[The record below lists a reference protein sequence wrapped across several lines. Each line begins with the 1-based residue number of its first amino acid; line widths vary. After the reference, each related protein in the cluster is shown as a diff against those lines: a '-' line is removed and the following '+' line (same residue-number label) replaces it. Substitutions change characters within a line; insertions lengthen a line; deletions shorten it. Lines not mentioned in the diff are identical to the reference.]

1 MKDQVEYRRPDL
13 FRTTHTYLDSNLAIN
28 SAVDLARAS
37 VRAEGEHHSF
47 IPSNADSHLVVTCN
61 KPSARWRG
69 GDQSRELTSI
79 DVLLSRR

>member
-37 VRAEGEHHSF
+37 SGPKE
-47 IPSNADSHLVVTCN
+47 NT
-61 KPSARWRG
+61 
-69 GDQSRELTSI
+69 TSS
-79 DVLLSRR
+79 VLLNRPRTC

>member
-37 VRAEGEHHSF
+37 VRAEGEHH
-47 IPSNADSHLVVTCN
+47 II
-61 KPSARWRG
+61 G
-69 GDQSRELTSI
+69 GAEPPPNLLT
-79 DVLLSRR
+79 R